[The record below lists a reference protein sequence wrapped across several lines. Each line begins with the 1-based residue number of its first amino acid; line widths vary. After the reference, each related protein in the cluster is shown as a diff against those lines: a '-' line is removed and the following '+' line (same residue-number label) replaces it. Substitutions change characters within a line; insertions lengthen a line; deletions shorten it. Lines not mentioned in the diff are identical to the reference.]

1 MSGTRLSATHAGPAA
16 SGGAGAAGA
25 DAAHE
30 TSISGEQAASLA
42 YRSYVLA
49 VLVLVYTFNFI
60 DRQIV
65 GILAV
70 PIKTELHLSD
80 SQLGMMGG
88 LAFALLYT
96 LLGIPI
102 ARLADRV
109 SRTGI
114 MTAAL
119 ALWSLMTA
127 VCGLTQTFV
136 QLFLARV
143 GVGVGEAGGVAP
155 AYSLI
160 CDYFPSKER
169 ARALSVYSFG
179 IPIGSAAGI
188 ALGGYITSLMS
199 WRMAFFI
206 VGTAGLLITPLLK
219 LTVRE
224 PLRGALDSPPI
235 ALDNPRMA
243 LDSPR
248 MARDDR
254 PASAGGS
261 SLLEVMALLAR
272 KPSFWGLSLG
282 ASCASMMGYGLFF
295 WAPSFLVR
303 SFHLSL
309 LHASLS
315 YGALVLIGGLFG
327 IWFGGALAD
336 RYGEKRRA
344 MYALVP
350 AIAFLATVPF
360 YVVGVLSTTLWISF
374 LVLLVP
380 TALGLVWLG
389 PVLAAIQHLVPA
401 HMRATASALFLFIN
415 NLIGIGLG
423 TTLIGLVSDT
433 MRVRFGTE
441 SLRYAIL
448 GGTGFYLIAAA
459 LFFFAGC
466 KLGQDWVG
474 EREAGTEIPASVS

>member
-1 MSGTRLSATHAGPAA
+1 MSSAANPV
-16 SGGAGAAGA
+16 GALRT
-25 DAAHE
+25 E
-30 TSISGEQAASLA
+30 PAASLA

-49 VLVLVYTFNFI
+49 VLVVVYTFNFI

-70 PIKTELHLSD
+70 PIKAELGLSD
-80 SQLGMMGG
+80 SQLGLMGG
-88 LAFALLYT
+88 LAFALFYT

-127 VCGLTQTFV
+127 MCGVTHTFA
-136 QLFLARV
+136 QLFMARV

-160 CDYFPSKER
+160 CDYFPTKER

-179 IPIGSAAGI
+179 IPVGAAAGI
-188 ALGGYITSLMS
+188 VLGGFITSLMS

-206 VGTAGLLITPLLK
+206 VGLAGLMITPLLK

-224 PLRGALDSPPI
+224 PERGALDPPR
-235 ALDNPRMA
+235 AANRA
-243 LDSPR
+243 TVGTGE
-248 MARDDR
+248 
-254 PASAGGS
+254 SAAVRAGERVAESAAMGGTP
-261 SLLEVMALLAR
+261 SLLDVIAVLAR
-272 KPSFWGLSLG
+272 KGSFWGLSLG
-282 ASCASMMGYGLFF
+282 AASASMMGYGLFF

-315 YGALVLIGGLFG
+315 FGALVLVGGLIG
-327 IWFGGALAD
+327 IWCGGVLTD
-336 RYGEKRRA
+336 RYGEKHRS
-344 MYALVP
+344 MYAFIP
-350 AIAFLATVPF
+350 AIAFVATVPF
-360 YVVGVLSTTLWISF
+360 YLAGVLSTTLWISF
-374 LVLLVP
+374 AVLLVP

-389 PVLAAIQHLVPA
+389 PVLAAVQHLVPST
-401 HMRATASALFLFIN
+401 MRATASALFLFIN

-423 TTLIGLVSDT
+423 TALIGMVSDL
-433 MRVRFGTE
+433 MRLRFGAE

-448 GGTGFYLIAAA
+448 AGTGFYLVAAA
-459 LFFFAGC
+459 LLFFAG
-466 KLGQDWVG
+466 KRLARDWVD
-474 EREAGTEIPASVS
+474 

>member
-1 MSGTRLSATHAGPAA
+1 MSSVADPISAPRT
-16 SGGAGAAGA
+16 
-25 DAAHE
+25 E
-30 TSISGEQAASLA
+30 RAASLA

-49 VLVLVYTFNFI
+49 VLVIVYTFNFI

-70 PIKTELHLSD
+70 PIKAELRLSD
-80 SQLGMMGG
+80 AQLGLMGG
-88 LAFALLYT
+88 LAFALFYT

-102 ARLADRV
+102 ARLADKV

-119 ALWSLMTA
+119 ALWSVMTA
-127 VCGLTQTFV
+127 VCGLTHNFA
-136 QLFLARV
+136 QLFMARV

-160 CDYFPSKER
+160 CDYFPTKER

-179 IPIGSAAGI
+179 IPIGAAVGI
-188 ALGGYITSLMS
+188 VLGGFITSLMS

-206 VGTAGLLITPLLK
+206 VGLAGLLITPLLK
-219 LTVRE
+219 FTVRE
-224 PLRGALDSPPI
+224 PPRGALDPPRV
-235 ALDNPRMA
+235 DG
-243 LDSPR
+243 
-248 MARDDR
+248 DR
-254 PASAGGS
+254 PAALGAP
-261 SLLEVMALLAR
+261 SLLEVIAVLGR

-282 ASCASMMGYGLFF
+282 AASSSMMGYGLFF

-309 LHASLS
+309 LHASLGF
-315 YGALVLIGGLFG
+315 GALVLVGGLIG
-327 IWFGGALAD
+327 IWLGGALTD

-344 MYALVP
+344 MYAFIP
-350 AIAFLATVPF
+350 AIAFVATVPF
-360 YVVGVLSTTLWISF
+360 YVAGVLSTTLWISF
-374 LVLLVP
+374 AVLLVP

-389 PVLAAIQHLVPA
+389 PVLAAVQHLVPST
-401 HMRATASALFLFIN
+401 MRATASALFLFIN

-423 TTLIGLVSDT
+423 TALIGLVSDL
-433 MRVRFGTE
+433 MRLRFGAE

-448 GGTGFYLIAAA
+448 AGTGFYLIAAA
-459 LFFFAGC
+459 LLFFAGK
-466 KLGQDWVG
+466 KLAKDWVG
-474 EREAGTEIPASVS
+474 

>member
-1 MSGTRLSATHAGPAA
+1 MSSAATPV
-16 SGGAGAAGA
+16 GALRT
-25 DAAHE
+25 E
-30 TSISGEQAASLA
+30 PAASLA

-49 VLVLVYTFNFI
+49 VLVVVYTFNFI

-70 PIKTELHLSD
+70 PIKAELGLSD
-80 SQLGMMGG
+80 SQLGLMGG
-88 LAFALLYT
+88 LAFALFYT

-127 VCGLTQTFV
+127 MCGVTHTFA
-136 QLFLARV
+136 QLFMARV

-160 CDYFPSKER
+160 CDYFPTKER

-179 IPIGSAAGI
+179 IPVGAAVGI
-188 ALGGYITSLMS
+188 VLGGFITSLMS

-206 VGTAGLLITPLLK
+206 VGLAGLLITPLLK
-219 LTVRE
+219 FTVRE
-224 PLRGALDSPPI
+224 PERGALDPPR
-235 ALDNPRMA
+235 AANRAAAGVAVAAVGAAESAAVGTAESAAVGAAESAAMA
-243 LDSPR
+243 AVP
-248 MARDDR
+248 
-254 PASAGGS
+254 
-261 SLLEVMALLAR
+261 SLLDVIAVLAR
-272 KPSFWGLSLG
+272 KGSFWGLSLG
-282 ASCASMMGYGLFF
+282 AASASMMGYGLFF

-315 YGALVLIGGLFG
+315 FGALVLVGGLIG
-327 IWFGGALAD
+327 IWCGGVLTD
-336 RYGEKRRA
+336 RYGEKHRS
-344 MYALVP
+344 MYAFIP
-350 AIAFLATVPF
+350 AIAFVATVPF
-360 YVVGVLSTTLWISF
+360 YLAGVLSTTLWISF
-374 LVLLVP
+374 AVLLVP

-389 PVLAAIQHLVPA
+389 PVLAAVQHLVPGT
-401 HMRATASALFLFIN
+401 MRATASALFLFIN

-423 TTLIGLVSDT
+423 TALIGMVSDL
-433 MRVRFGTE
+433 MRLRFGAE

-448 GGTGFYLIAAA
+448 AGTGFYLVAAA
-459 LFFFAGC
+459 LLFFAG
-466 KLGQDWVG
+466 KRLARDWVD
-474 EREAGTEIPASVS
+474 

>member
-1 MSGTRLSATHAGPAA
+1 MSSAANPV
-16 SGGAGAAGA
+16 GALR
-25 DAAHE
+25 
-30 TSISGEQAASLA
+30 TQPAASLA

-49 VLVLVYTFNFI
+49 VLVIVYTFNFI

-70 PIKTELHLSD
+70 PIKAELGLSD
-80 SQLGMMGG
+80 SQLGLMGG
-88 LAFALLYT
+88 LAFALFYT
-96 LLGIPI
+96 FLGIPI

-127 VCGLTQTFV
+127 ICGVTHTFA

-160 CDYFPSKER
+160 CDYFPTKER

-179 IPIGSAAGI
+179 IPVGAAAGI
-188 ALGGYITSLMS
+188 VLGGFITSLMS

-206 VGTAGLLITPLLK
+206 VGLAGLMITPLLK
-219 LTVRE
+219 FTVRE
-224 PLRGALDSPPI
+224 PERGALDPPR
-235 ALDNPRMA
+235 AA
-243 LDSPR
+243 VG
-248 MARDDR
+248 A
-254 PASAGGS
+254 AVGAAESAAIGGAP
-261 SLLEVMALLAR
+261 SLLDVIAVLAR
-272 KPSFWGLSLG
+272 KGSFWGLSLG
-282 ASCASMMGYGLFF
+282 AASASMMGYGLFF

-303 SFHLSL
+303 SFHMSL

-315 YGALVLIGGLFG
+315 FGALVLVGGLIG
-327 IWFGGALAD
+327 IWCGGALTD
-336 RYGEKRRA
+336 RYGEKHRSL
-344 MYALVP
+344 YAFIP
-350 AIAFLATVPF
+350 AIAFVATVPF
-360 YVVGVLSTTLWISF
+360 YLAGVLSTTLWISF
-374 LVLLVP
+374 AVLLVP

-389 PVLAAIQHLVPA
+389 PVLAAVQHLVPGN
-401 HMRATASALFLFIN
+401 MRATASALFLFIN

-423 TTLIGLVSDT
+423 TALIGMVSDL
-433 MRVRFGTE
+433 MRLRFGAE

-448 GGTGFYLIAAA
+448 AGTGFYLVAAG
-459 LFFFAGC
+459 LLSFAGRR
-466 KLGQDWVG
+466 LARDWVN
-474 EREAGTEIPASVS
+474 

>member
-1 MSGTRLSATHAGPAA
+1 MSDTRLTAA
-16 SGGAGAAGA
+16 SAAAGA
-25 DAAHE
+25 VAVGAVAAAE
-30 TSISGEQAASLA
+30 PSSGGEQVTPLA

-70 PIKTELHLSD
+70 PIKTELHLND

-88 LAFALLYT
+88 LAFALFYT

-127 VCGLTQTFV
+127 VCGLTQNFT

-143 GVGVGEAGGVAP
+143 GVGIGEAGGVAP

-179 IPIGSAAGI
+179 IPIGSAVGI
-188 ALGGYITSLMS
+188 ALGGFITSLMS
-199 WRMAFFI
+199 WRMAFLI
-206 VGTAGLLITPLLK
+206 VGLAGLLITPLLK

-224 PLRGALDSPPI
+224 PLRGSFDRLRIPS
-235 ALDNPRMA
+235 
-243 LDSPR
+243 
-248 MARDDR
+248 DDR
-254 PASAGGS
+254 SVPAGGS
-261 SLLEVMALLAR
+261 SSLFEVMALLAR

-282 ASCASMMGYGLFF
+282 AACASMMGYGLFF

-309 LHASLS
+309 LHASLG
-315 YGALVLIGGLFG
+315 YGGLVLLGGLFG
-327 IWFGGALAD
+327 IWFGGVLAD

-344 MYALVP
+344 MYAFVP
-350 AIAFLATVPF
+350 AVAFLATIPF

-401 HMRATASALFLFIN
+401 HMRSTASALFLFIN

-423 TTLIGLVSDT
+423 TTLIGVVSDT
-433 MRVRFGTE
+433 MRVRFGAE

-459 LFFFAGC
+459 LLFFAGR
-466 KLGQDWVG
+466 KLAQDWVY
-474 EREAGTEIPASVS
+474 RHSP

>member
-1 MSGTRLSATHAGPAA
+1 MSATRAGTAP
-16 SGGAGAAGA
+16 
-25 DAAHE
+25 
-30 TSISGEQAASLA
+30 LA
-42 YRSYVLA
+42 YRSYVLI

-70 PIKTELHLSD
+70 PIKSELHLSD
-80 SQLGMMGG
+80 SQLGVMGG
-88 LAFALLYT
+88 LAFALFYT

-127 VCGLTQTFV
+127 VCGLTQNFA

-143 GVGVGEAGGVAP
+143 GVGVGEAGGVTP

-160 CDYFPSKER
+160 CDYFPVKER
-169 ARALSVYSFG
+169 ARALSAYSFG
-179 IPIGSAAGI
+179 IPIGSAVGI
-188 ALGGYITSLMS
+188 VLGGFITSIMS
-199 WRMAFFI
+199 WRAAFFI
-206 VGTAGLLITPLLK
+206 VGLAGLLITPLLK
-219 LTVRE
+219 FTVRE
-224 PLRGALDSPPI
+224 PVRGTLDPVRSD
-235 ALDNPRMA
+235 A
-243 LDSPR
+243 
-248 MARDDR
+248 DR
-254 PASAGGS
+254 AAGTP
-261 SLLEVMALLAR
+261 SLLAIIAVLAR

-309 LHASLS
+309 LHASLA
-315 YGALVLIGGLFG
+315 YGALVLVGGLLG
-327 IWFGGALAD
+327 IWLGGALAD
-336 RYGEKRRA
+336 RYGDERRG
-344 MYALVP
+344 MYAFIP
-350 AIAFLATVPF
+350 AIAFIATLPF
-360 YVVGVLSTTLWISF
+360 YVAGVLSTTLWISF
-374 LVLLVP
+374 AVLLVP
-380 TALGLVWLG
+380 TALGLAWLG
-389 PVLAAIQHLVPA
+389 PVLTAVQHLVPA

-423 TTLIGLVSDT
+423 STLIGLVSDS
-433 MRVRFGTE
+433 MRLRFGAE

-459 LFFFAGC
+459 LLIFAGR
-466 KLGQDWVG
+466 KLPRDWMG
-474 EREAGTEIPASVS
+474 

>member
-1 MSGTRLSATHAGPAA
+1 MSDSA
-16 SGGAGAAGA
+16 
-25 DAAHE
+25 
-30 TSISGEQAASLA
+30 EQAASLA
-42 YRSYVLA
+42 YRSYVLL
-49 VLVLVYTFNFI
+49 VLVIVYTFNFI

-80 SQLGMMGG
+80 SQLGLMGG
-88 LAFALLYT
+88 LAFALFYT

-114 MTAAL
+114 MTVAL

-127 VCGLTQTFV
+127 VCGLTQNFA
-136 QLFLARV
+136 QLFMARV

-160 CDYFPSKER
+160 CDYFPTKER

-179 IPIGSAAGI
+179 IPIGAASGI
-188 ALGGYITSLMS
+188 VLGGFITSLMS

-206 VGTAGLLITPLLK
+206 VGLAGLLITPLLK
-219 LTVRE
+219 FTVRE
-224 PLRGALDSPPI
+224 PQRGALDPVRIDADRAAAGTATTDTAPI
-235 ALDNPRMA
+235 TGAVAVNATSLDTAPT
-243 LDSPR
+243 PG
-248 MARDDR
+248 
-254 PASAGGS
+254 ASVNAP
-261 SLLEVMALLAR
+261 SLLEVIGVLAR
-272 KPSFWGLSLG
+272 KGSFWGLSLG
-282 ASCASMMGYGLFF
+282 AACASMMGYGLFF

-303 SFHLSL
+303 SFHLTL
-309 LHASLS
+309 LHASMS
-315 YGALVLIGGLFG
+315 FGALVLVGGLIG
-327 IWFGGALAD
+327 IWLGGALAD

-344 MYALVP
+344 MYAFIP

-360 YVVGVLSTTLWISF
+360 YGVGVLSTTLWISF
-374 LVLLVP
+374 AVLLVP

-389 PVLAAIQHLVPA
+389 PVLAAVQHLVPA
-401 HMRATASALFLFIN
+401 NMRATASALFLFIN

-423 TTLIGLVSDT
+423 TTLIGVVSDAT
-433 MRVRFGTE
+433 RARFGAE

-448 GGTGFYLIAAA
+448 AGSGFYVIAAM
-459 LFFFAGC
+459 LLFFAGRR
-466 KLGQDWVG
+466 LARDWV
-474 EREAGTEIPASVS
+474 E

>member
-1 MSGTRLSATHAGPAA
+1 MSAAKVARAGGAPGIP
-16 SGGAGAAGA
+16 SGGA
-25 DAAHE
+25 
-30 TSISGEQAASLA
+30 ASMA
-42 YRSYVLA
+42 YRSYVLV
-49 VLVLVYTFNFI
+49 VLVIVYTFNFI

-70 PIKTELHLSD
+70 PIKAELHLSD
-80 SQLGMMGG
+80 SQLGLMGG
-88 LAFALLYT
+88 LAFALFYT

-109 SRTGI
+109 SRTWI
-114 MTAAL
+114 MTVAL

-127 VCGLTQTFV
+127 MCGLTQNFA
-136 QLFLARV
+136 QLFMARV

-160 CDYFPSKER
+160 CDYFPTTER

-179 IPIGSAAGI
+179 IPIGA
-188 ALGGYITSLMS
+188 ALGIVLGGFITSLMS

-206 VGTAGLLITPLLK
+206 VGLAGLLLTPLLK
-219 LTVRE
+219 FTVRE
-224 PLRGALDSPPI
+224 PKRGALDPARGSP
-235 ALDNPRMA
+235 D
-243 LDSPR
+243 
-248 MARDDR
+248 RDCSDR
-254 PASAGGS
+254 AAVRSAP
-261 SLLEVMALLAR
+261 SLLDVIAVLAR

-282 ASCASMMGYGLFF
+282 AASASMMGYGLFF

-309 LHASLS
+309 LHAGLS
-315 YGALVLIGGLFG
+315 FGALVLVGGLIG

-344 MYALVP
+344 MYAFIP
-350 AIAFLATVPF
+350 AAAFLATVPF
-360 YVVGVLSTTLWISF
+360 YVAGVLSTTLWLSF
-374 LVLLVP
+374 AVLLVP

-389 PVLAAIQHLVPA
+389 PVLAAVQHLVPGN
-401 HMRATASALFLFIN
+401 MRATASALFLFIN

-423 TTLIGLVSDT
+423 TTLIGALSDAT
-433 MRVRFGTE
+433 RVRFGLE

-448 GGTGFYLIAAA
+448 AGTGFYLVAAA
-459 LFFFAGC
+459 LLFFAGR
-466 KLGQDWVG
+466 KLAKDWV
-474 EREAGTEIPASVS
+474 

>member
-1 MSGTRLSATHAGPAA
+1 MSSVAKPV
-16 SGGAGAAGA
+16 GALRT
-25 DAAHE
+25 E
-30 TSISGEQAASLA
+30 PAASLA

-49 VLVLVYTFNFI
+49 VLVIVYTFNFI

-70 PIKTELHLSD
+70 PIKAELGLSD
-80 SQLGMMGG
+80 SQLGLMGG
-88 LAFALLYT
+88 LAFALFYT

-127 VCGLTQTFV
+127 MCGVTHTFA
-136 QLFLARV
+136 QLFMARV

-160 CDYFPSKER
+160 CDYFPTKER

-179 IPIGSAAGI
+179 IPVGAAVGI
-188 ALGGYITSLMS
+188 VLGGFITSLMS

-206 VGTAGLLITPLLK
+206 AGLAGLLITPLLK
-219 LTVRE
+219 FTVRE
-224 PLRGALDSPPI
+224 PERGRLDPPHVD
-235 ALDNPRMA
+235 A
-243 LDSPR
+243 
-248 MARDDR
+248 DR
-254 PASAGGS
+254 PAAVAAGAAVGRAP
-261 SLLEVMALLAR
+261 SLLDVIAVLAG
-272 KPSFWGLSLG
+272 KGSFWGLSLG
-282 ASCASMMGYGLFF
+282 AASASMMGYGLFF

-315 YGALVLIGGLFG
+315 FGALVLVGGLIG
-327 IWFGGALAD
+327 IWCGGVLTD
-336 RYGEKRRA
+336 RYGEKHRS
-344 MYALVP
+344 MYAFIP
-350 AIAFLATVPF
+350 ACAFVATVPF
-360 YVVGVLSTTLWISF
+360 YLAGVLSTTLWISF
-374 LVLLVP
+374 AVLLVP

-389 PVLAAIQHLVPA
+389 PVLAAVQHLVPGN
-401 HMRATASALFLFIN
+401 MRATASALFLFIN

-423 TTLIGLVSDT
+423 TALIGMVSDL
-433 MRVRFGTE
+433 MRLRFGAE

-448 GGTGFYLIAAA
+448 AGTGFYLVAAG
-459 LFFFAGC
+459 LLFFAGK
-466 KLGQDWVG
+466 KLTRDWV
-474 EREAGTEIPASVS
+474 A